1 MNTGQDHALSVA
13 WNLHRIRLEVMQSF
27 FGRVRTELGR
37 DQIMLV
43 ALAVIYVITGRG
55 GLLFGVTST
64 GALAGTSEPSV
75 VTAVFPPAGIALGA
89 LVVFGYR
96 VWPVILL
103 GATLLYCS
111 VLGVVPAAPILAA
124 ANTTEG
130 LFLAYLVNR
139 FAGGRHALQTP
150 KHALRFA
157 GLTALTSVTC
167 GATIATV
174 TLIAFG
180 LTTLD
185 MYGSVWVTWSLGSF
199 AGTVL
204 AAPLV
209 LLFAQG
215 RTDRWKK
222 SQVLEA
228 AAVLVCV
235 IVVGLVVFRGIPTE
249 LRGYPL
255 EMLCFVV
262 LLWPAFRLGRR
273 AASLG
278 LLVLM
283 AIAMEGTL
291 KGYGHLGRNV
301 TSESIMMV
309 VGFMSLLAI
318 LIQSLAALAAE
329 YTVAESQLRELV
341 VTDPM
346 TGLPNYRRLVEVL
359 GTEIARAN
367 RTDGTFAVVFFDM
380 DGLKQINDELG
391 HLIGSRAV
399 CRLADTLKSS
409 CRDSDTAAR
418 YGGDEFVVVLPGSD
432 EEGAQIVINRVME
445 RLAEDRVKPELS
457 TSAGIAVYPKEG
469 STPTTLLS
477 AADRALY
484 AVKAQK
490 ASIRRRGVVPIS
502 EWTNVGIR

>member
-1 MNTGQDHALSVA
+1 MPSL
-13 WNLHRIRLEVMQSF
+13 L
-27 FGRVRTELGR
+27 GRARTQLGR

-43 ALAVIYVITGRG
+43 SFAVVYVITGKG
-55 GLLFGVTST
+55 GLFLGY
-64 GALAGTSEPSV
+64 ANPV
-75 VTAVFPPAGIALGA
+75 VTPLFPPAGLALGA
-89 LVVFGYR
+89 LLVLGYR

-103 GATLLYCS
+103 AATLLYSS

-124 ANTTEG
+124 ANTAEG
-130 LFLAYLVNR
+130 LFLAYLINR

-157 GLTALTSVTC
+157 GLTGLAAITC
-167 GATIATV
+167 GATVATI
-174 TLIAFG
+174 TLVLFSLVPWTEYDSIW
-180 LTTLD
+180 
-185 MYGSVWVTWSLGSF
+185 MSWSLGSF
-199 AGTVL
+199 SGTVL

-215 RTDRWKK
+215 KNDRWKK
-222 SQVLEA
+222 AQLIEA

-235 IVVGLVVFRGIPTE
+235 FGVGLIVFCGVPVE
-249 LRGYPL
+249 LRNYPL

-278 LLVLM
+278 LMVLM
-283 AIAMEGTL
+283 GLAMFGTL
-291 KGYGHLGRNV
+291 SGYGPLVRSNPTESV
-301 TSESIMMV
+301 TMV
-309 VGFMSLLAI
+309 VAFMSLLAV

-329 YTVAESQLRELV
+329 YSVAESQLRELV

-359 GTEIARAN
+359 GVEIARAN
-367 RTDGTFAVVFFDM
+367 RNDGSFAVVFFDM

-399 CRLADTLKSS
+399 CRFADTLRAS
-409 CRDSDTAAR
+409 CRDMDTAAR

-432 EEGAQIVINRVME
+432 DAGAQLVINRVIE
-445 RLAEDRVKPELS
+445 RLTEDRVKPELS
-457 TSAGIAVYPKEG
+457 TSAGVAVYPKDG

-484 AVKAQK
+484 AVKAHK
-490 ASIRRRGVVPIS
+490 ASVRRRGVVPIS
-502 EWTNVGIR
+502 EWTNAGAR

>member
-1 MNTGQDHALSVA
+1 MVS
-13 WNLHRIRLEVMQSF
+13 
-27 FGRVRTELGR
+27 
-37 DQIMLV
+37 
-43 ALAVIYVITGRG
+43 LAVVYVVTGMA
-55 GLLFGVTST
+55 GLEF
-64 GALAGTSEPSV
+64 ALPGSPAT
-75 VTAVFPPAGIALGA
+75 TAVFPPAGIALGA
-89 LVVFGYR
+89 LLVFGYR

-103 GATLLYCS
+103 AAMLLYAS
-111 VLGVVPAAPILAA
+111 VLGVVPAAFILAV
-124 ANTTEG
+124 ANTGEG

-157 GLTALTSVTC
+157 GLTMLAAITC
-167 GATIATV
+167 GSTAAAP

-180 LTTLD
+180 LAPWDRSTAIW
-185 MYGSVWVTWSLGSF
+185 MNWSLGSF
-199 AGTVL
+199 AGTIL

-209 LLFAQG
+209 LLFAQRRNG
-215 RTDRWKK
+215 RWKRA
-222 SQVLEA
+222 QFLEA
-228 AAVLVCV
+228 GAVFVSVLG
-235 IVVGLVVFRGIPTE
+235 VGLVVFCGVPIGLP
-249 LRGYPL
+249 GYPL
-255 EMLCFVV
+255 EILCFVV

-278 LLVLM
+278 LIMLM
-283 AIAMEGTL
+283 GLALFGAQSTSGNLAMRSLTDS
-291 KGYGHLGRNV
+291 V
-301 TSESIMMV
+301 MMA
-309 VGFMSLLAI
+309 VGFMSLLAV
-318 LIQSLAALAAE
+318 LIQLLAALAAE
-329 YTVAESQLRELV
+329 YSVAEAQLRELV

-399 CRLADTLKSS
+399 CRLADTLKGS
-409 CRDSDTAAR
+409 CRDEDTTAR
-418 YGGDEFVVVLPGSD
+418 YGGDEFVAVLPGAN
-432 EEGAQIVINRVME
+432 EAGAQIVIERVMG

-457 TSAGIAVYPKEG
+457 TSAGVAVYPRDG
-469 STPTTLLS
+469 STPTTILS

-490 ASIRRRGVVPIS
+490 ASTRRRGVVPIS
-502 EWTNVGIR
+502 DWTNVGAR